1 MSLRSAGLSEFD
13 KKVKTQDRTIV
24 LLSRA
29 PLNTEA
35 PSNLSVHHLIVSHSN
50 KVLAYLSINQ
60 EKKSKNMGLSLSK
73 LFEGFFGKQECR
85 ILMVGLDAAGKV
97 SLLSYLEHYL
107 VWVYD

>member
-1 MSLRSAGLSEFD
+1 
-13 KKVKTQDRTIV
+13 
-24 LLSRA
+24 
-29 PLNTEA
+29 
-35 PSNLSVHHLIVSHSN
+35 
-50 KVLAYLSINQ
+50 
-60 EKKSKNMGLSLSK
+60 MGLSLSK